1 VKLLDLLARI
11 CAILAGVLLTLI
23 TLMTCASLIGRNT
36 TGTTLVGDFELTG
49 VATGA
54 AIALFMPWCQVR
66 HGNIIVDF
74 FTAKASARANDLFDR
89 LGALL
94 LAGVFAL
101 LAWRTTDG
109 ALSAWNGHTETQII
123 GFPEWVVHA
132 TMVPPFILTAIIGL
146 WQAVFGLGDA
156 PEAHA

>member
-1 VKLLDLLARI
+1 ML
-11 CAILAGVLLTLI
+11 
-23 TLMTCASLIGRNT
+23 
-36 TGTTLVGDFELTG
+36 
-49 VATGA
+49 
-54 AIALFMPWCQVR
+54 
-66 HGNIIVDF
+66 
-74 FTAKASARANDLFDR
+74 DR

-109 ALSAWNGHTETQII
+109 ALSAWTGHTESQIL

-132 TMVPPFILTAIIGL
+132 TMVPPFILTALIGL
-146 WQAVFGLGDA
+146 WQAAFGLGDA